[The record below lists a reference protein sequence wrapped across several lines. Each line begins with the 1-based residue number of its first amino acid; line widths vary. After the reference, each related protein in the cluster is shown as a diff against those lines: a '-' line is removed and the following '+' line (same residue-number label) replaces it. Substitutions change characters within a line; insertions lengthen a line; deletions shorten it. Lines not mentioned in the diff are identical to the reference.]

1 MVIVGTHGI
10 VRVTIG
16 NINGIYTLVRYYS
29 TVLNLFM
36 TIMMWYYFL
45 FVAIGSLRKKQEL

>member
-16 NINGIYTLVRYYS
+16 NINGEYTLVRYYS